1 MGQKVHPESFRL
13 GVTKDWKSKWFA
25 KKDYGDLL
33 LEDFQIRKFIK
44 DRLHRAGISKIEI
57 YRAGKRLRINIFT
70 ARPGII
76 IGRKGTEVER
86 LKEDLSK
93 ITNKEMYLNIQ
104 EIETPLLDAQL
115 VAENIALQLERRF
128 GFRRAMKKMVENAM
142 TAGAGGIKIA
152 CSGRL
157 GGSEIARTE
166 WYRKGRVPLHTLRAN
181 IDYGFSEACTTYGRI
196 GVKVWIFKE
205 DKPEEKKEDKQPG
218 DKAAKISKT

>member
-1 MGQKVHPESFRL
+1 MGQKVHPESFRI

-44 DRLHRAGISKIEI
+44 ERLHRAGISKIEI

-76 IGRKGTEVER
+76 IGKKGTEVER

-115 VAENIALQLERRF
+115 VAESVALQLERRF

-142 TAGAGGIKIA
+142 TAGADGIKIA

-157 GGSEIARTE
+157 GGAEIARTL
-166 WYRKGRVPLHTLRAN
+166 WYRKGRVPLHTLRAD
-181 IDYGFSEACTTYGRI
+181 IDFGFTEAKTTYGLI
-196 GVKVWIFKE
+196 GVQVLIFKGE
-205 DKPEEKKEDKQPG
+205 VLTKEEQERLP
-218 DKAAKISKT
+218 